1 MIVCLFFSSLQLSTC
16 LRIIFLTYSN
26 DTGSARDG
34 GSLGWVSPGMMVPEF
49 EQVMK
54 DTPVGQVSKPFQT
67 QFGWHIL
74 QVTDT
79 RQQDMTKEVQERMAR
94 QILGERQF
102 DTEVDSW
109 TRELR
114 ANAYVEIKDANLDT
128 KAPQK

>member
-1 MIVCLFFSSLQLSTC
+1 MVVASAGLVQVWWFQSLNRLWKTH
-16 LRIIFLTYSN
+16 LL
-26 DTGSARDG
+26 DKSANH
-34 GSLGWVSPGMMVPEF
+34 
-49 EQVMK
+49 
-54 DTPVGQVSKPFQT
+54 FQT

-114 ANAYVEIKDANLDT
+114 ANAYVEIKDANLDS